1 MIVVIVSV
9 AAAALFV
16 GVGLGYFVGKSRI
29 EERNRKAQQDAQTI
43 LKKAEQEAQEI
54 KKKAIIEA
62 REEAHRIKEEL
73 ESERKRREAELR
85 SIEERILKREE
96 ILTKREEMADRK
108 EATIE
113 QLRLQLEMSKKKIE
127 QREKELDERF
137 NKLAGMTVEEARQI
151 VLDEARQKYEHD
163 LAILY
168 KQIKDSYEEE
178 AEKEAKRIIAIAVQR
193 YAPEYVGEI
202 TVSTVSLPSDDM
214 KGRIIGREGRNIRTF
229 EKITGVD
236 LIIDDTPEVVVLSS
250 FNPIRREI
258 AKLTLEK
265 LVADGRIHPARIEEI
280 YEKSKQEVEKLI
292 REAGQQATF
301 VTGITGLHP
310 ELVKLLGKLRFRTS
324 YGQNVLDHSVEVAQL
339 AGLMAEE
346 LGLDVDKTRRGGL
359 LHDIGKALDHE
370 VEGSHTEIGAE
381 IAKRYGESDQ
391 IINMIMSHHGEQE
404 PVCPESVLIA
414 AADALSAAR
423 PGARRESLETYIRR
437 LVKMERIAMSFK
449 NVEKAYAIQAGR
461 EVRVI
466 VEPEKIDD
474 AEADRIAYEIAKKIE
489 EEMEYPGVLKVVVIR
504 EKRSVAY
511 AK

>member
-1 MIVVIVSV
+1 MITVVVCVIT
-9 AAAALFV
+9 AL
-16 GVGLGYFVGKSRI
+16 VGLAVGYFLSKSQI
-29 EERNRKAQQDAQTI
+29 EQKNRKAQQDAESI

-54 KKKAIIEA
+54 KRKAVIEA
-62 REEAHRIKEEL
+62 REEAHRIKEEI
-73 ESERKRREAELR
+73 ENEKRKREAELR
-85 SIEERILKREE
+85 SLEERLLKREE
-96 ILTKREEMADRK
+96 MISKREEIVDKK
-108 EATIE
+108 EVAVE
-113 QLRLQLEMSKKKIE
+113 QLRVQLEALKKKVE

-137 NKLAGMTVEEARQI
+137 NKLAGMTVEEAREI
-151 VLDEARQKYEHD
+151 VMEEARQKYEHD

-168 KQIKDSYEEE
+168 KQIKDRYEEE

-258 AKLTLEK
+258 ARLTLEK
-265 LVADGRIHPARIEEI
+265 LVVDGRIHPARIEEM
-280 YEKSKQEVEKLI
+280 YEKSKQEIEKMI
-292 REAGQQATF
+292 KDAGQEATF
-301 VTGITGLHP
+301 ATGVTGLHP
-310 ELVKLLGKLRFRTS
+310 ELVKLLGKLKFRTS
-324 YGQNVLDHSVEVAQL
+324 YGQNVLDHSIEVAQL

-346 LGLDVDKTRRGGL
+346 LGLDVDRTRRGGL

-381 IAKRYGESDQ
+381 IAKRYGESDY

-404 PVCPESVLIA
+404 PICPESVLVA

-437 LVKMERIAMSFK
+437 LVKMEKIAMSFK

-474 AEADRIAYEIAKKIE
+474 AQADKIAYEIAKKIE
-489 EEMEYPGVLKVVVIR
+489 EEVEYPGVLKVVVIR

>member
-1 MIVVIVSV
+1 MTVALISVVT
-9 AAAALFV
+9 ALI
-16 GVGLGYFVGKSRI
+16 GLSLGYFLGKSRI
-29 EERNRKAQQDAQTI
+29 EKQNRKAQQDAETI
-43 LKKAEQEAQEI
+43 VKKAEQEAQEI
-54 KKKAIIEA
+54 KRKAIIEA
-62 REEAHRIKEEL
+62 REEVHKIKEEI
-73 ESERKRREAELR
+73 ENERKRRESELR
-85 SIEERILKREE
+85 LLEERLLKREE
-96 ILTKREEMADRK
+96 MISKREEMVDKK
-108 EATIE
+108 EVAIE
-113 QLRLQLEMSKKKIE
+113 QLRIQLEASKKKIE

-137 NKLAGMTVEEARQI
+137 NKLAGMTVEEAREI
-151 VLDEARQKYEHD
+151 VLEEARQKYEHD
-163 LAILY
+163 LAVLY
-168 KQIKDSYEEE
+168 KQIKDAYEEE

-258 AKLTLEK
+258 ARLTLEK
-265 LVADGRIHPARIEEI
+265 LVVDGRIHPARIEEM
-280 YEKSKQEVEKLI
+280 YEKSKQEIEKMI
-292 REAGQQATF
+292 KEMGQEATF
-301 VTGITGLHP
+301 ATGITGLHP
-310 ELVKLLGKLRFRTS
+310 ELVKLLGKLKFRTS
-324 YGQNVLDHSVEVAQL
+324 YGQNVLDHSIEVAQL

-346 LGLDVDKTRRGGL
+346 LGLDVDRTRRGGL

-381 IAKRYGESDQ
+381 IAKRYGESDH

-404 PVCPESVLIA
+404 PICPESVLVA

-437 LVKMERIAMSFK
+437 LVKMEKIAMGFK

-474 AEADRIAYEIAKKIE
+474 AEADKIAYEIAKKIE
-489 EEMEYPGVLKVVVIR
+489 EEVEYPGVLKVVVIR